1 MNKSN
6 EKVYGTLSGVWLVFC
21 LSQIESLKYKTD
33 HMKNEKYNHGK
44 QENTDTLL
52 HNE

>member
-1 MNKSN
+1 MAHC
-6 EKVYGTLSGVWLVFC
+6 LVFGWYFC